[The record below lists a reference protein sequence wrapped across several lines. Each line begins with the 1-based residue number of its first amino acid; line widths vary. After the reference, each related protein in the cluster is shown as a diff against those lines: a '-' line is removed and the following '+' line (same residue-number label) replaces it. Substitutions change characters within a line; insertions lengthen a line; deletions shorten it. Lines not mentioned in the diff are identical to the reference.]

1 MKLLSTL
8 ATGFVAMTLIL
19 SANAV
24 LGQEAGTLSAGVF
37 SDTQAARGA
46 SVYSASC
53 ESCHAADLRGNSN
66 APSLLGMSFM
76 FLWEGRSLE
85 EFFVTIQKTMPSE
98 NPESLP
104 PQSYI
109 DVVSYILQAN
119 NFPAGP
125 TELPADLELLRQI
138 QITEY

>member
-125 TELPADLELLRQI
+125 TELQAELDILRQI
-138 QITEY
+138 QITGH

>member
-1 MKLLSTL
+1 MKLLNTL
-8 ATGFVAMTLIL
+8 ATGFVAMTFIL
-19 SANAV
+19 SVNV
-24 LGQEAGTLSAGVF
+24 VRGQEAGTLAAGVF
-37 SDTQAARGA
+37 TDAQAARGA

-53 ESCHAADLRGNSN
+53 ESCHAADLRGNIN

-85 EFFVTIQKTMPSE
+85 EFFITIQETMPSE

-125 TELPADLELLRQI
+125 TELQAELDILRQI